1 MALELTASIEQIS
14 PQSLFSDGFELQDQN
29 IIPNQELQ
37 GTFTSGENI
46 VELFIYDSQLNLI
59 TEVSNFTGYTIQENS
74 NTTGLADTNTLEI
87 NPETDALNLGFD
99 VGQIYNIYNFINY
112 ELNTSPTDTYYI
124 SEISSDRTELRLK
137 SNFITNQDV
146 ETSVAELKL
155 NIESSDSFD
164 EFYLNFGE
172 NGYAICVNLQLDKS
186 ETQYSILIKLYD
198 ALPPQYALKVE
209 TTVVTKVAESQGF
222 DITFPPIE
230 VLPTPKNY
238 IQGPNMNLEM
248 NDFVNNSTDLKSIS
262 ELTTSTSKISEF
274 NLQNILN
281 EKGVKITPNYSYNTF
296 DEFTNFSS
304 AKSRIDN
311 FIKKLKQVEAY
322 QSDIDTLD
330 TITGATSGSTQVV
343 NSIASANTNIEN
355 IIKNFD
361 GYEYYLYYNDSIY
374 AYPKSG
380 TSFPYTN
387 VVSTSTTA
395 LTWLGSD
402 VEGETYY
409 GGILLKASRYD
420 ENNQNWLYYTIPEFL
435 RNSSDN
441 NSYIEYCNMVGQ
453 HFDEVWLY
461 TKAYTSK
468 LNTTNELDKGV
479 SLKMVE
485 ETIRSLGYTGHS
497 NNYNNQDNFI
507 GLTGENSGSYL
518 PPTGS
523 EQITNYIA
531 VNGGSIVNYWDINYS
546 YLNYVQQLADP
557 GYPYAIDKVSKE
569 IFKRLYHNMS
579 YLVKKKGTISG
590 LRQLINIWGIP
601 STILRINE
609 FGGKNTDNS
618 DDYDLWYKR
627 YSYAFNGLST
637 QNVPSAS
644 VLIPWMPL
652 TQNEFDIVPD
662 NLQFRFKT
670 EGYPT
675 NQYAGNY
682 FTQSLAVKKSDGD
695 DTSTE
700 FDFGISLFYSSSV
713 SASYSGS
720 TNGDHYDYGT
730 MRFYISGAAADGGVA
745 VSNDIY
751 LPFFDK
757 GWWSVM
763 LQRDT
768 HPSTSTINR
777 PTTYT
782 LYAKNKLYNGFD
794 GNSIGFEG
802 SASIVSNVSESINSA
817 WNNFG
822 TGSAD
827 GMYLGGFVSGST
839 VGGVQTGVAGKMFY
853 GSLQEFRYYT
863 EEIPE
868 TVFNDFVMNP
878 ESVEGITITGSQSS
892 HAMVAFRAP
901 LGNELESKFTT
912 LISSSHSES
921 FNSIHPASS
930 GQVSSLITSSFTNTE
945 ASPETTSS
953 LYNILY
959 YENSTLRTFSKPNVE
974 TYFLDQPAM
983 GIRNRISNKIQIDN
997 VGNFGKV
1004 LSSQKSTEQDY
1015 QISRSYTEDITSL
1028 EVGFSPQD
1036 EVNDDIIQTYGY
1048 GVVADTLADP
1058 RNRESNLDYYSNL
1071 RDIADDYFK
1080 KYSKGNLYDYIRLI
1094 KYFDNSIFK
1103 AIKSYV
1109 PARTSVSTG
1118 IIVKQHL
1125 LERNRHKIL
1134 KGFETNTQIAVTP
1147 SGSYNTPISLQNLEL
1162 TSSIGVATFTGGTGG
1177 TVEEFNYS
1185 GLPTFFQTPI
1195 TQSYL
1200 NTFDTVVGLQTIV
1213 EDKQDEFYDGEFS
1226 GSNVVATTQ
1235 SLFNNPFLD
1244 TPNTEVLYDFTVD
1257 EYGLR
1262 TLHTD
1267 IDLIIGTPTIEQ
1279 LSNTAGSVDSVGIV
1293 IWIDKPTANNTVYEV
1308 TGIATLYEGDGF
1320 KTDWDV
1326 STLGLDHDGGSNAI
1340 YPISSSYYYSDGSN
1354 SYDRIPYFKF
1364 DIGDP
1369 DTGNLDGT
1377 DPNSGGI
1384 KYSQIT
1390 SFGLITTSY
1399 GTLTG
1404 GGGRYWKFIDNQT
1417 SPSIGDPNS
1426 SRIIRGTASNIE
1438 YEPKTEASRI
1448 ISGSVEFLSPTKTL
1462 LEIQNS
1468 SSIGEAVVNMQG
1480 LSYYQSA
1487 PLTMFQPFSVCFNDV
1502 DKNGNS
1508 NRGTFKLNPS
1518 YEVDLDAVNTA
1529 HIDSYGL
1536 STDIVKS
1543 STLLLPSNNHNI
1555 PNSSNLFQ
1563 YNIQPQREN
1572 TKVGAIVDINPSF
1585 DPYIDPS
1592 TINFDN
1598 SIYNAIP
1605 NNFNDNRSNSFL
1617 MNVDYTTDATYPSN
1631 RVAII
1636 NGVALKAETPDSN
1649 YTSARIIRPRYEG
1662 SRLSS
1667 ANYNHYTPAGTVGP
1681 NLTYTSN
1688 NPMTSFLNGDTGS
1701 WGGDISYG
1709 KSATVD
1715 SYPQYVAHYT
1725 RVKENYNLWDT
1736 YIYTIDQLIE
1746 IPQESIKGQN
1756 FKATTVQIDGS
1767 NSKLYE
1773 VEGTFGV
1780 NRKAILNFSTSSQ
1793 LPVSQNND
1801 FKQNIFQGGLNLLTL
1816 NTNEKNRTD
1825 SSTKYSYL
1833 RNSETSSGT
1842 QTATDIQMVT
1852 GSGHFILSGSSTP
1865 NNIEFTSP
1873 DTTNKLFLGGAQLAV
1888 HHTYNQL
1895 LYNAQYIDAGSP
1907 DVLYVESTVDRKD
1920 INNYFKF
1927 QPSASDAFNYENSN
1941 TPFLIEPGDEI
1952 RVEALIPNS
1961 GSQNFDFTVTGIV
1974 VSNYGSS
1981 TIGNN
1986 FRQSFTSPTGGTTT
2000 PDLPNVYDRINVSPD
2015 PSVVLDGVVDGAIYR
2030 FTVRRRINT
2039 GNKVI
2044 LTQSNQY
2051 STGDGFLIPNDL
2063 SLTQKENVQD
2073 IVNSLKGLN
2082 VFPESPPQA
2091 GPPATL

>member
-1 MALELTASIEQIS
+1 MDTIVTASIEQVS
-14 PQSLFSDGFELQDQN
+14 PQDLFSDGFELQDQN
-29 IIPNQELQ
+29 IIPNQSLT
-37 GTFTSGENI
+37 GTFTSGENV

-59 TEVSNFTGYTIQENS
+59 SEVTNFTGYNIQKNS
-74 NTTGLADTNTLEI
+74 DTTGLSNTDTLEL
-87 NPETDALNLGFD
+87 NPESDALNLGFD

-112 ELNTSPTDTYYI
+112 ELNTSPSDSYYI

-137 SNFITNQDV
+137 SNFIINQDV

-155 NIESSDSFD
+155 NLESSDSFD

-186 ETQYSILIKLYD
+186 ETQYSVLIKLYD
-198 ALPPQYALKVE
+198 ALPPQYALKTE
-209 TTVVTKVAESQGF
+209 TSVVTKVAESQGF
-222 DITFPPIE
+222 NITFPPVE
-230 VLPTPKNY
+230 VLPIPKNY
-238 IQGPNMNLEM
+238 IQGPNMNLDI
-248 NDFVNNSTDLKSIS
+248 NDFVNNSTDLKSKT
-262 ELTTSTSKISEF
+262 ELTTSNSKTSEF
-274 NLQNILN
+274 NLQNVLN
-281 EKGVKITPNYSYNTF
+281 EKGVKITPNYSYDTF
-296 DEFTNFSS
+296 DEFVNFSS
-304 AKSRIDN
+304 AKSRINN
-311 FIKKLKQVEAY
+311 FIKKLQQIEEY

-330 TITGATSGSTQVV
+330 TITGVTSGSVQVV
-343 NSIASANTNIEN
+343 NSIASANTNIED

-361 GYEYYLYYNDSIY
+361 GYEYYLYYNDSTF
-374 AYPKSG
+374 AYPKS
-380 TSFPYTN
+380 TTTFPYTN
-387 VVSTSTTA
+387 VATNSVTA

-402 VEGETYY
+402 VEGDSYY

-420 ENNQNWLYYTIPEFL
+420 EGNQNWLYYTIPEYL

-441 NSYIEYCNMVGQ
+441 DSYIEYCNMVGQ

-479 SLKMVE
+479 PLKMVE
-485 ETIRSLGYTGHS
+485 ETIRSLGYKGHA

-523 EQITNYIA
+523 EDITNYIA
-531 VNGGSIVNYWDINYS
+531 VNGGNIVNYWDINYS

-652 TQNEFDIVPD
+652 TQNGNDTVPD

-700 FDFGISLFYSSSV
+700 FDFGISLFYSSSAT
-713 SASYSGS
+713 ASYSGS
-720 TNGDHYDYGT
+720 SNNDYYDYGT

-768 HPSTSTINR
+768 HPRTSTTNLS
-777 PTTYT
+777 TTYT

-802 SASIVSNVSESINSA
+802 SASIVSNVSESVNAA

-878 ESVEGITITGSQSS
+878 ESVEGITITGDQSS

-921 FNSIHPASS
+921 FNSMHPASS
-930 GQVSSLITSSFTNTE
+930 GQVTSLITSSFTNTE
-945 ASPETTSS
+945 AAPTTTSS

-983 GIRNRISNKIQIDN
+983 GIRNRISNKIQIEDTDD
-997 VGNFGKV
+997 FGKV
-1004 LSSQKSTEQDY
+1004 LSNQKSIEQDY

-1048 GVVADTLADP
+1048 GVISDTVADP
-1058 RNRESNLDYYSNL
+1058 RNRELDSDYYSNL

-1080 KYSKGNLYDYIRLI
+1080 KYTKGNLYDYIRLI

-1118 IIVKQHL
+1118 IIIKQHL
-1125 LERNRHKIL
+1125 LERNKHKIL

-1162 TSSIGVATFTGGTGG
+1162 TSSIEVATFTGGTGG

-1185 GLPTFFQTPI
+1185 GSPTFFQTPI

-1213 EDKQDEFYDGEFS
+1213 ENKQDEFYDGEFS

-1235 SLFNNPFLD
+1235 SLFNNPFLE

-1262 TLHTD
+1262 SGS
-1267 IDLIIGTPTIEQ
+1267 IDFDLKIGTPTQEQ
-1279 LSNTAGSVDSVGIV
+1279 VATSTGSVDAISAT
-1293 IWIDKPTANNTVYEV
+1293 IWIDPNSNSPDDYEV
-1308 TGIATLYEGDGF
+1308 TAIAFHYGGMADSVFWLQ
-1320 KTDWDV
+1320 
-1326 STLGLDHDGGSNAI
+1326 SQLGLDHYGGNNAI

-1354 SYDRIPYFKF
+1354 SYENIPFF
-1364 DIGDP
+1364 I
-1369 DTGNLDGT
+1369 LDVGSPNSAGSL
-1377 DPNSGGI
+1377 DPNSD
-1384 KYSQIT
+1384 SNSNNLPWNFIT
-1390 SFGLITTSY
+1390 SFGLKVTTY
-1399 GTLTG
+1399 GTLNG
-1404 GGGRYWKFIDNQT
+1404 GGGRYWLFDSEQSNPTDQG
-1417 SPSIGDPNS
+1417 SSRSIFGDPIDPPS
-1426 SRIIRGTASNIE
+1426 YVAGDG
-1438 YEPKTEASRI
+1438 
-1448 ISGSVEFLSPTKTL
+1448 ISGDFYFLSPTTTL
-1462 LEIQNS
+1462 LNVENS
-1468 SSIGEAVVNMQG
+1468 ASVGEAVVNMQG
-1480 LSYYQSA
+1480 LSFYQTSS
-1487 PLTMFQPFSVCFNDV
+1487 LTMSQPFSVCFNDV
-1502 DKNGNS
+1502 DKNGNN

-1529 HIDSYGL
+1529 HTDSYGL
-1536 STDIVKS
+1536 STDVVKS
-1543 STLLLPSNNHNI
+1543 STLSLLSNNHNV

-1563 YNIQPQREN
+1563 YRIQPQREN
-1572 TKVGAIVDINPSF
+1572 TRVGDIININPLF
-1585 DPYIDPS
+1585 NPYIDPS
-1592 TINFDN
+1592 TITFDN

-1681 NLTYTSN
+1681 NLNYNQN
-1688 NPMTSFLNGDTGS
+1688 NPLTSFQNGDTGS

-1709 KSATVD
+1709 KTATID

-1746 IPQESIKGQN
+1746 IPQEGIKNLN
-1756 FKATTVQIDGS
+1756 FKTTTVQVDES
-1767 NSKLYE
+1767 NDKLYE
-1773 VEGTFGV
+1773 VEGTFGQG
-1780 NRKAILNFSTSSQ
+1780 RKAILNFSTGSQ
-1793 LPVSQNND
+1793 LPVSQDND

-1833 RNSETSSGT
+1833 RNAEVSSGT

-1852 GSGHFILSGSSTP
+1852 GSGHFILSGSSTT

-1895 LYNAQYIDAGSP
+1895 LYNAQYIDVGSP

-1920 INNYFKF
+1920 INNFFKF

-1961 GSQNFDFTVTGIV
+1961 GSQNFDFTVTGIAI
-1974 VSNYGSS
+1974 SNYDSS
-1981 TIGNN
+1981 TPGNN
-1986 FRQSFTSPTGGTTT
+1986 FIQSFTSSTGGATT
-2000 PDLPNVYDRINVSPD
+2000 PDLVNVYDRINVSPD

-2044 LTQSNQY
+2044 LTQANQY
-2051 STGDGFLIPNDL
+2051 STGEGFLIPNDL
-2063 SLTQKENVQD
+2063 SLTQKKNVQD
-2073 IVNSLKGLN
+2073 IINQLKGLN
-2082 VFPESPPQA
+2082 VFPESPPQS
-2091 GPPATL
+2091 